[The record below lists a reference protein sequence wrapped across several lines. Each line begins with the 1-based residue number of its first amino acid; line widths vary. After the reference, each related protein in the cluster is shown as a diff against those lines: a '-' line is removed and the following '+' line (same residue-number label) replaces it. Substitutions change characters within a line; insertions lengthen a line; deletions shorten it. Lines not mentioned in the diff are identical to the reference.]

1 MKKTLGERIAE
12 LLAKIKEFLTG
23 KGGNMDAQP
32 KWTFMVYM
40 AGDNNLS
47 DAGETDLGEMAAVGS
62 TADVNLVVEFDR
74 IGDEAHTKRYY
85 VEKGNAKEVMDL
97 DETDCGDPN
106 VLLDFISWTKD
117 TYPADRYA
125 LVLWNHG
132 GGWDK
137 ASIDTIS
144 QEVGTKNWGRAEA
157 VERSSSSL
165 GQAFFRT
172 TLQTV
177 LGLDSAVDRAICS
190 DDGSGHSLDTI
201 ELGKVLAE
209 ANKLLGQKI
218 DLMGMDACLMS
229 NLEVA
234 YQARD
239 YVNYIVASEDSEPNN
254 GWPYTEVLQ
263 KLVDDPD
270 ISTADFGAHIVD
282 VYVKSYAHVPDGIT
296 QSTVDLS
303 KVEDLA
309 DALDELSD
317 ALIAHWPAAKY
328 EMWDA
333 TDKPAAKFWYDT
345 LWDISH
351 FCERLEARTEDDD
364 VKAAA
369 KKVLKAMKKGNF
381 VVAEGH
387 RGKTVERCG
396 GTTVYLKGPPAELS
410 RYYAE
415 IDFAMNHRWGTLLKK
430 YHGLI

>member
-1 MKKTLGERIAE
+1 MKGTLGEWIAE
-12 LLAKIKEFLTG
+12 LLARIRDFFTG
-23 KGGNMDAQP
+23 NGGNMETQP
-32 KWTFMVYM
+32 KWTFMVYL

-62 TADVNLVVEFDR
+62 TADVNIVAEFDR

-85 VEKGNAKEVMDL
+85 VEKGNLNERMDL
-97 DETDCGDPN
+97 GETDCGDPN
-106 VLLDFISWTKD
+106 VLLDFVSWTKD
-117 TYPADRYA
+117 NYPADRYA

-137 ASIDTIS
+137 SSIDTIS
-144 QEVGTKNWGRAEA
+144 QEVETRNWGRAEG

-172 TLQTV
+172 TLKTV
-177 LGLDSAVDRAICS
+177 LSLDSSVDRAICS

-254 GWPYTEVLQ
+254 GWPYTDVLQ
-263 KLVDDPD
+263 RLVDEPD
-270 ISTADFGAHIVD
+270 IPTADFGAHIVD
-282 VYVKSYAHVPDGIT
+282 VYVASYAHIPDGIT

-303 KVEDLA
+303 KAEELA
-309 DALDELSD
+309 AALDGLSN
-317 ALIAHWPAAKY
+317 ALIAHWPAAQF
-328 EMWDA
+328 EIWSASM
-333 TDKPAAKFWYDT
+333 KPAAKFWYDT
-345 LWDISH
+345 LWDITH
-351 FCERLEARTEDDD
+351 FCERLEAGTADDD

-369 KKVLKAMKKGNF
+369 KTVLKALEKGNF

-387 RGKTVERCG
+387 RGKKVERCG
-396 GTTVYLKGPPAELS
+396 GITVYLKGPPYELS
-410 RYYAE
+410 RYYDE
-415 IDFAMNHRWGTLLKK
+415 LDFAKDHRWGTLLKK
-430 YHGLI
+430 YHGEE

>member
-1 MKKTLGERIAE
+1 MRPIAGTRTYCSTLSPGPR
-12 LLAKIKEFLTG
+12 T
-23 KGGNMDAQP
+23 P
-32 KWTFMVYM
+32 T
-40 AGDNNLS
+40 
-47 DAGETDLGEMAAVGS
+47 
-62 TADVNLVVEFDR
+62 
-74 IGDEAHTKRYY
+74 
-85 VEKGNAKEVMDL
+85 
-97 DETDCGDPN
+97 
-106 VLLDFISWTKD
+106 
-117 TYPADRYA
+117 PADRYA

-209 ANKLLGQKI
+209 ASKLLGQKI

-239 YVNYIVASEDSEPNN
+239 HVNYIVASEDSEPNN

-309 DALDELSD
+309 NALDELSD
-317 ALIAHWPAAKY
+317 ALIAHWPTAKY

>member
-1 MKKTLGERIAE
+1 MKKTLAERIAE
-12 LLAKIKEFLTG
+12 LLAEIKEFLTG
-23 KGGNMDAQP
+23 KGETMKTQP

-47 DAGETDLGEMAAVGS
+47 QAGETDLGEMAAVGS

-74 IGDEAHTKRYY
+74 IGTQAHTKRYY
-85 VEKGNAKEVMDL
+85 VEKGNAREVMDL

-106 VLLDFISWTKD
+106 VLLDFISWTKE

-137 ASIDTIS
+137 ASIDTVS
-144 QEVGTKNWGRAEA
+144 QEVETKNWGRIEG
-157 VERSSSSL
+157 VERSSSPL
-165 GQAFFRT
+165 GRALFRT
-172 TLQTV
+172 TLQAV
-177 LGLDSAVDRAICS
+177 LSLDGAVDRAICS

-254 GWPYTEVLQ
+254 GWYYTEVLQ
-263 KLVDDPD
+263 KLVDEPD
-270 ISTADFGAHIVD
+270 ISTADFAAHIVD

-296 QSTVDLS
+296 QSTLDLS
-303 KVEDLA
+303 KVENLA

-317 ALIAHWPAAKY
+317 ALIAHWPAAKF
-328 EMWDA
+328 EIWDA
-333 TDKPAAKFWYDT
+333 TCPPTKNFWSQT
-345 LWDISH
+345 LWDIKH
-351 FCERLEARTEDDD
+351 FCERLEAGTADDD

-369 KKVLKAMKKGNF
+369 KKVLKALKIGNF

-396 GTTVYLKGPPAELS
+396 GVTVYLKGPPSPLS

-415 IDFAMNHRWGTLLKK
+415 IDFAINHRWGTLLKQS
-430 YHGLI
+430 HGLI